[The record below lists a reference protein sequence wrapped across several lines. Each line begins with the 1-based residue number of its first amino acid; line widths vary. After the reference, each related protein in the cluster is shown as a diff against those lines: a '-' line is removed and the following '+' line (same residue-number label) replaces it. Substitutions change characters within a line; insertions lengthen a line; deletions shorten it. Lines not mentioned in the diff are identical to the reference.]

1 MAFPNMSTK
10 NKKTGITFGQAF
22 KNARK
27 RGAASFM
34 FNGKPFSTKTKDEVS
49 KKNTRK
55 AAKAARK
62 KARIGKTKTV
72 MSGKGMTTK
81 KTKTTM
87 KERMAARKKGRVAA
101 RKIKKGNKAL
111 RKYS

>member
-10 NKKTGITFGQAF
+10 NKKTGLTFGEAF

-27 RGAASFM
+27 AGRSSFM
-34 FNGKPFSTKTKDEVS
+34 FNGKPFSTKTKDEVG
-49 KKNTRK
+49 KKNTRA

-62 KARIGKTKTV
+62 KGRVAA
-72 MSGKGMTTK
+72 KGAK
-81 KTKTTM
+81 GVKAK
-87 KERMAARKKGRVAA
+87 MAARKAGRMAA